1 MDRPVRELNLE
12 LGRPDAA
19 EALRRLAA
27 EVEAARKR
35 GQKVYAETC
44 PQYLIL
50 DDSVY
55 DNEDWLQAAKYV
67 CAPPIRK
74 AADRKALWQ
83 AIRRG
88 DLHGLSSQ
96 YCC

>member
-19 EALRRLAA
+19 EAIRRLAA

-44 PQYLIL
+44 PMF
-50 DDSVY
+50 
-55 DNEDWLQAAKYV
+55 
-67 CAPPIRK
+67 C
-74 AADRKALWQ
+74 
-83 AIRRG
+83 
-88 DLHGLSSQ
+88 
-96 YCC
+96 